1 MLDALYAPYMRQYT
15 GPGVGYVPGV
25 NPEWQYFTPA
35 FADGGLVDGRLVLG
49 DGGPKEDK
57 IPAMIDGVEQAKLS
71 TGEFVMTAA
80 AVKNAGGG
88 DIELGAKRLMD
99 LNNMLSYGR
108 PAERLKVQHVK

>member
-1 MLDALYAPYMRQYT
+1 
-15 GPGVGYVPGV
+15 
-25 NPEWQYFTPA
+25 
-35 FADGGLVDGRLVLG
+35 
-49 DGGPKEDK
+49 
-57 IPAMIDGVEQAKLS
+57 
-71 TGEFVMTAA
+71 MTAA